1 MLPTPV
7 VVVVVA
13 AACIALMLC
22 QRFIWDPVVAAA
34 VTQMKELV
42 LGQMVVTAEE

>member
-1 MLPTPV
+1 MLPTPAAAAAA
-7 VVVVVA
+7 A

-22 QRFIWDPVVAAA
+22 QRFIWDPAAAAA